1 VRTTGAALLVYVVGW
16 CGVATAADPLQV
28 PTGPVLLTVS
38 GAIEQTN
45 APGEARF
52 DREMLRALGVATVR
66 TTTPWTD
73 GVKTFEGVSL
83 KAVLDRVGAHGPAL
97 HASALNDYQVTIP
110 AEDLS
115 YGLLL
120 AMSIDGET
128 LSRRDKG
135 PLWVIYPRE
144 GFGVIQNYRTEARSI
159 WQLYRIRVQ

>member
-1 VRTTGAALLVYVVGW
+1 VGW
-16 CGVATAADPLQV
+16 CGVAAAADPLPA

-52 DREMLRALGVATVR
+52 DRAMLRSLGVATMR

-73 GVKTFEGVSL
+73 GVKTFEGVPL
-83 KAVLDRVGAHGPAL
+83 RAVLDRVGAHGTEL
-97 HASALNDYQVTIP
+97 RASALNDYQVTIP
-110 AEDLS
+110 VGDLA

-120 AMSIDGET
+120 ATSVDGEVLT
-128 LSRRDKG
+128 RRDKG

-144 GFGVIQNYRTEARSI
+144 GFGVIQNYRTESRSI
-159 WQLYRIRVQ
+159 WQLYRIQVQ